1 MSNKGLRLLYC
12 KECKRKRYCSS
23 VPIPGY
29 NFRKTCS
36 KGHSWTIQGITLERI
51 DAMVKDTIAHTGR
64 LKDLFERDD
73 WFYRRLKG

>member
-1 MSNKGLRLLYC
+1 MNKGLRLLYC

-36 KGHSWTIQGITLERI
+36 KGHSWILKGMTLERI
-51 DAMVKDTIAHTGR
+51 DAMTKDFIKGR
-64 LKDLFERDD
+64 FTDLFNRDD
-73 WFYRRLKG
+73 MFYRRMK